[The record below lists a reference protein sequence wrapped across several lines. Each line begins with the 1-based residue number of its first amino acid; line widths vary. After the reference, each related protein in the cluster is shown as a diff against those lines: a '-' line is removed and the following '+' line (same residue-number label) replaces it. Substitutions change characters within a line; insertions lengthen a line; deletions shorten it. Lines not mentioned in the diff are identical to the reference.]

1 MVITRE
7 TLTNEALTLPP
18 DQRMTLA
25 RQLLESVEPVQTPE
39 VAAAWEAEIARR
51 IARYRSGE
59 SVPVPASQVFEMLDR
74 LIR

>member
-39 VAAAWEAEIARR
+39 VAAVWEAEIARR

-59 SVPVPASQVFEMLDR
+59 SVPVPLDEHLKR
-74 LIR
+74 LDQLLR